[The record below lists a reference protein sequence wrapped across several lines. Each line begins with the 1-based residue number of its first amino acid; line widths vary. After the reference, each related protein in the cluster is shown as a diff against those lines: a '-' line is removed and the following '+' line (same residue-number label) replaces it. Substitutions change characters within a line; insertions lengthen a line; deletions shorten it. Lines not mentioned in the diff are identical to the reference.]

1 VTRGPSGIGPAPLPT
16 SARDAR
22 LLLRETDLDKEAG
35 ELLRVCR
42 KLRRRLERSL
52 ETLCPVPAGA
62 PPDHVVPPPPLA
74 WTEGFSALGTT
85 MRGLLQHQRDGQKIQ
100 LAAIKLKDKLGD
112 GDLTPEELEEEEREL
127 AAEVLE
133 AMSADEVRAL
143 LERKQQR
150 ELAPAG
156 VEV

>member
-52 ETLCPVPAGA
+52 ETLCPMPAD
-62 PPDHVVPPPPLA
+62 PDAAVPPPPLA